1 MHKVFWLK
9 TRHFFAVSVMPQG
22 GPTGVFGTY
31 EKTAT
36 SYQSLGG
43 SVFTQVS
50 LNYEGLNSFLA

>member
-1 MHKVFWLK
+1 M
-9 TRHFFAVSVMPQG
+9 SVMPQG